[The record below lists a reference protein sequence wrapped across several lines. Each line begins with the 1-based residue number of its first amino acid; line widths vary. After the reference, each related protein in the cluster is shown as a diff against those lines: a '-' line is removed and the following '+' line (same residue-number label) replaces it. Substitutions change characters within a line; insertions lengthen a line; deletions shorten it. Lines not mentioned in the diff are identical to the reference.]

1 MRQLKREP
9 VPPGLV
15 SSLLLRNS
23 KTPESYR
30 IQTIWENRDAL
41 SKMRSS
47 TKTPKAIELFQR
59 NGVQPTLEIF
69 EFLDSAPLKFS
80 ELMLTV
86 ALTRVTTN
94 IILN

>member
-1 MRQLKREP
+1 MQVITIVEGKVPNLRAKEFEANFASAKREP

-41 SKMRSS
+41 DKMRSS

-69 EFLDSAPLKFS
+69 EILDSVP
-80 ELMLTV
+80 
-86 ALTRVTTN
+86 
-94 IILN
+94 